1 MFSLHLQCTERRLK
15 KYYISFML
23 DYFLLRGG
31 LIARYVI
38 LDFIV
43 VGICLSSV
51 KMLVCLFSIASE
63 IIIILGYP
71 ARGPSSRVLRPV
83 WTLYNNGIA
92 YSWNK
97 STPSHFAL
105 TMKIKHRPIMEVD
118 GALAAG
124 GRRAQRDCPNVM

>member
-38 LDFIV
+38 LDFVV

-63 IIIILGYP
+63 IIIYKDIQRV
-71 ARGPSSRVLRPV
+71 ARQVVFCGPSGHY
-83 WTLYNNGIA
+83 T
-92 YSWNK
+92 
-97 STPSHFAL
+97 
-105 TMKIKHRPIMEVD
+105 IME
-118 GALAAG
+118 
-124 GRRAQRDCPNVM
+124 